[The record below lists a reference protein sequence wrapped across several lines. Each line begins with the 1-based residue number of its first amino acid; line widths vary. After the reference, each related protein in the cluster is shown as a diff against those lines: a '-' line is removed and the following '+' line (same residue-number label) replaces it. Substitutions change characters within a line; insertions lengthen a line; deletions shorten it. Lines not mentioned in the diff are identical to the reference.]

1 MQNNWSSGFVS
12 FIHPDINMLYCDMRS
27 KTQFLYW

>member
-1 MQNNWSSGFVS
+1 VS